1 MKGSSIV
8 DPKLVALPTQKAFVT
23 PPSCL
28 GEFKLE
34 RMYVPQPDLVGS
46 ATANTENR
54 EVLEAIRK
62 EVHCCER

>member
-1 MKGSSIV
+1 
-8 DPKLVALPTQKAFVT
+8 
-23 PPSCL
+23 
-28 GEFKLE
+28 
-34 RMYVPQPDLVGS
+34 MYVPQPDLVGS